1 MMSRYSKNSQV
12 YKKGSLVESLLY
24 KRAWNFTDKRTLP
37 SVSYLGK
44 LLKIDDF
51 CQLILNSLGRLFLT
65 YFNFWSQQFFSA
77 VIFYNVTLNVN
88 KTFLLIALLEPT
100 PYRINMPVSFLE
112 YLIQIIFNDSLKQNE
127 QLASTVD

>member
-127 QLASTVD
+127 QLASTAD

>member
-24 KRAWNFTDKRTLP
+24 KRAWNFTDKRPLP

-127 QLASTVD
+127 QLASTAD